1 MHIHPVTYG
10 ATRFAAYE
18 SIKDAASQS
27 QKNGKPLPFATL
39 FPAAFLSVSLG
50 AMVGNPADMA
60 PVRMQNDK
68 SLSPHLRQNYRSV
81 LDVWARV
88 ARSDGL
94 AGLFRGVVPNSLRAG
109 AMTAC
114 QLACYDGFKQAL
126 LGSGLGFRDGV
137 VTQLAASV
145 LSGLVATT
153 ACSPVDVIKTRVM
166 SSGARARASV
176 WDTVR
181 TLTRAEGLSWA
192 FRGWVPSFAR
202 MGPHTAATLLLLEQH
217 RRVYRTLT
225 VGGELV

>member
-1 MHIHPVTYG
+1 
-10 ATRFAAYE
+10 
-18 SIKDAASQS
+18 
-27 QKNGKPLPFATL
+27 
-39 FPAAFLSVSLG
+39 
-50 AMVGNPADMA
+50 MVGNPADMA
-60 PVRMQNDK
+60 NVRMQNDK

-88 ARSDGL
+88 ARSPDGL
-94 AGLFRGVVPNSLRAG
+94 PGLFRGVVPNSVRAG

-126 LGSGLGFRDGV
+126 LGSGLGLRDDV

-166 SSGARARASV
+166 SSGARASV

-181 TLTRAEGLSWA
+181 TLTRTEGLSWA

-217 RRVYRTLT
+217 RRLYRTLT
-225 VGGELV
+225 VGEELV